1 MLIFIA
7 AAQLPFFYI
16 ACYFW
21 RAAQANR
28 LTLRRQSSTALSNVE
43 LVLARASVHGGRWRL
58 CDAEGSSSDP
68 DPVPDRTSRATRPS
82 RRATPTEMCEIQI
95 GIESEDFKELRLYFP
110 FGPVT
115 VDGPVACG
123 APVHVAAA
131 RNEQVARSATSEV
144 PRRLDMWR
152 GGVRV
157 GRRCVHF
164 IQARERE
171 RLVLVKHDTEFRVY
185 SSLPTAN
192 RLSWPY
198 KSLVRELQVTHT
210 VVPRVDPHARLRSSM
225 VGAPV
230 RLPPRTRVTTLQ
242 TGRTIQS
249 AEPSGATS
257 SPLVQGW

>member
-28 LTLRRQSSTALSNVE
+28 LTLRRQRQVRLYQCR
-43 LVLARASVHGGRWRL
+43 ARGTCTASVHGGRWRL

-171 RLVLVKHDTEFRVY
+171 RDW
-185 SSLPTAN
+185 
-192 RLSWPY
+192 SW
-198 KSLVRELQVTHT
+198 
-210 VVPRVDPHARLRSSM
+210 
-225 VGAPV
+225 
-230 RLPPRTRVTTLQ
+230 
-242 TGRTIQS
+242 
-249 AEPSGATS
+249 
-257 SPLVQGW
+257 

>member
-1 MLIFIA
+1 
-7 AAQLPFFYI
+7 
-16 ACYFW
+16 
-21 RAAQANR
+21 
-28 LTLRRQSSTALSNVE
+28 V
-43 LVLARASVHGGRWRL
+43 ARASVARCGRWRL
-58 CDAEGSSSDP
+58 CDAEGSSSDGPRSRP
-68 DPVPDRTSRATRPS
+68 DEQGDARAGERRRPK
-82 RRATPTEMCEIQI
+82 CEIQI